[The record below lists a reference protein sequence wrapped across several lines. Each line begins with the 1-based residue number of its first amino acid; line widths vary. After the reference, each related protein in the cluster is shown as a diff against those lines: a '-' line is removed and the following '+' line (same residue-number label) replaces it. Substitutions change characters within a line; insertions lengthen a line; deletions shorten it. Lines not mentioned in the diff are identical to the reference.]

1 MIHAAAKTD
10 QPKVITVQN
19 GRLRRRVRA
28 TGVVQAVRAF
38 TVQAPRISGQ
48 GGNLTLA
55 RLIPNGATVKSGDLI
70 ADFDRTQQ
78 LEAARDAKAK
88 YEDLQHQVEQ
98 KQAEHRNEAEKR
110 SAALQQAQADLAK
123 AELEIRKGPIISEID
138 HLKNQAKLEDARA
151 HVASLQ
157 KSNAFHD
164 QAEAAAIR
172 ILELQRDRQKVGLER
187 AQRNSELLQLRA
199 PLAGM
204 VALDN
209 VWRNGSMGHAQEG
222 DQLWPGSPLLRI
234 FDPSQMELMVS
245 VGEPDGAAL
254 GPDSKSEVHVD
265 AYPELRFTA
274 HFESASPVATSSPG
288 NPIRTFSARFR
299 LDQNDPHL
307 LPDLSAAIDIEAP
320 GGPEGPAVPRA
331 AVRFRDGKP
340 SVLRLTPKGPVVQS
354 IELAGFDATQV
365 QILSGLKLGDQLV
378 LPGVE

>member
-1 MIHAAAKTD
+1 VNPLDLVAARRCAILLCVVLLTAGCAQRPSVIHAAAKTD

-38 TVQAPRISGQ
+38 TVQAPRISDQ
-48 GGNLTLA
+48 GSNLTLA

-157 KSNAFHD
+157 KSNHFHD
-164 QAEAAAIR
+164 QAEAAALR

-265 AYPELRFTA
+265 AYA
-274 HFESASPVATSSPG
+274 
-288 NPIRTFSARFR
+288 
-299 LDQNDPHL
+299 
-307 LPDLSAAIDIEAP
+307 
-320 GGPEGPAVPRA
+320 
-331 AVRFRDGKP
+331 
-340 SVLRLTPKGPVVQS
+340 
-354 IELAGFDATQV
+354 
-365 QILSGLKLGDQLV
+365 
-378 LPGVE
+378 